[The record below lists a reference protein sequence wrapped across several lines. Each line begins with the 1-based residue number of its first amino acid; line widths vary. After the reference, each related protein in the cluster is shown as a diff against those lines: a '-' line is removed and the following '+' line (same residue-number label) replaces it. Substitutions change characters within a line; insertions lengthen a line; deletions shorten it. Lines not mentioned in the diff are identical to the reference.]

1 MIDLSQLKKNDV
13 IVTSFGDIA
22 KVRDCERRDI
32 SVYIIYLDRAIRLTE
47 SSMVVDIVCN
57 KDGTSVCDPRVKP
70 MRIVKIIKGDSNG

>member
-22 KVRDCERRDI
+22 KVNGVCERRDSI
-32 SVYIIYLDRAIRLTE
+32 YILYLDKAIWLTE